1 MLDKNC
7 ALFDRRESKIVSTF
21 ASTFSAYYQRLWG
34 QFFPDKP
41 LDLDHLPTFDARAVI
56 YPNNHTLRDYLAWR
70 QADCHINNLYNTAF
84 WALVLKGGLSPQD
97 AEQELCGTVSS
108 DKNEI
113 LFSRFGINY
122 NDEKEMFKKG
132 TVLVRVS
139 QSHNE
144 ATDEKEQSPGRV
156 VPLTKRQQD
165 RERARRRKAE
175 IQILHVDI
183 IGDQF
188 WQQRSWLLA

>member
-1 MLDKNC
+1 M
-7 ALFDRRESKIVSTF
+7 STF
-21 ASTFSAYYQRLWG
+21 ASTFSAYYQGLWG
-34 QFFPDKP
+34 QFFPDRP

-84 WALVLKGGLSPQD
+84 WALVLKGGLSPQE
-97 AEQELCGTVSS
+97 AEGELCGTVSS

-122 NDEKEMFKKG
+122 NNEKEIFKKG

-139 QSHNE
+139 ESQGQSQGQV
-144 ATDEKEQSPGRV
+144 EQLS
-156 VPLTKRQQD
+156 KRQQD
-165 RERARRRKAE
+165 RAKARRRKAE

-188 WQQRSWLLA
+188 WQQRSWLLAQAT